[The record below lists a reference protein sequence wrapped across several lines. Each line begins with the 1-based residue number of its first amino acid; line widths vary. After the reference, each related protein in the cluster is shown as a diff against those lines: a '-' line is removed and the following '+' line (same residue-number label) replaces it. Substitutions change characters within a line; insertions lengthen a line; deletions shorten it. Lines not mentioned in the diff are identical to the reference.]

1 MFERVLPEGI
11 KPQKLARQGTTL
23 AGIIPAERLV
33 NLLEGSLGAG
43 RPVEVELS
51 FSSSDGVIAL
61 VEGRAKA
68 EVSWQCQRCL
78 EPVAMCL
85 DVPVRLAL
93 VGDATVEEGLPD
105 GFEPLEV
112 SGEEMPLADLV
123 EQELILAAPIVPQHD
138 DCSSP
143 ETVDAP
149 IEEPVAQVDAKEKS
163 PFKDLAAL
171 LKGGDPQQS

>member
-23 AGIIPAERLV
+23 AGVIPAERLV

-43 RPVEVELS
+43 RPAEVELR
-51 FSSSDGVIAL
+51 FSPGDGVIAL

-68 EVSWQCQRCL
+68 EVVWQCQRCL
-78 EPVAMCL
+78 EPVAVCL
-85 DVPVRLAL
+85 DVPVKLAL
-93 VGDATVEEGLPD
+93 VGDVAVEEGLPD
-105 GFEPLEV
+105 GFEPLPLAD
-112 SGEEMPLADLV
+112 EEMPLADLV
-123 EQELILAAPIVPQHD
+123 EQELILAAPIVPQHE

-143 ETVDAP
+143 ETVEAP
-149 IEEPVAQVDAKEKS
+149 IEEPVDQVDAKKKS
-163 PFKDLAAL
+163 PFMDLAAL

>member
-33 NLLEGSLGAG
+33 NLLEGSLGAE
-43 RPVEVELS
+43 RPAEVELR
-51 FSSSDGVIAL
+51 FSSCDGVVAL

-68 EVSWQCQRCL
+68 EVIWQCQRCL
-78 EPVAMCL
+78 EPVSVSL

-93 VGDATVEEGLPD
+93 VGDAAVEEGLPD

-112 SGEEMPLADLV
+112 LGEEMPLADLV

-143 ETVDAP
+143 ETVEAP
-149 IEEPVAQVDAKEKS
+149 PEEPVVEVVAPEKS

-171 LKGGDPQQS
+171 LKSGDPQQS